1 MALREL
7 LSSSQ
12 REAIEAI
19 PVDRAGLIEHYVLN
33 EADLN
38 LIRRRRGNR
47 NRLGFAVQLALLRFP
62 GRVLKLD
69 ETPPPEF
76 LNFIARQL
84 GLSSSVWANYAER
97 DETRREHLAEL
108 QAHCGL
114 RPFGFGQYRSLA
126 AWLMPTALQTSRGIV
141 LVRAAIDE
149 IRRRSLI
156 VPRLAVIERLCAE
169 VIVRSERQ
177 LFRILTADLTDTH
190 RLQLDAL
197 LELRESTKISNF
209 AWLRLPPGAAHT

>member
-12 REAIEAI
+12 REAIDAI
-19 PVDRAGLIEHYVLN
+19 PVDRAGLIKHYVLN

-62 GRVLKLD
+62 GRVLKPD

-97 DETRREHLAEL
+97 DETRRE
-108 QAHCGL
+108 
-114 RPFGFGQYRSLA
+114 
-126 AWLMPTALQTSRGIV
+126 TSG
-141 LVRAAIDE
+141 
-149 IRRRSLI
+149 
-156 VPRLAVIERLCAE
+156 
-169 VIVRSERQ
+169 
-177 LFRILTADLTDTH
+177 
-190 RLQLDAL
+190 
-197 LELRESTKISNF
+197 
-209 AWLRLPPGAAHT
+209 

>member
-19 PVDRAGLIEHYVLN
+19 PVDRASLIEHYVLN

-62 GRVLKLD
+62 GRVLKPD

-84 GLSSSVWANYAER
+84 GVLER
-97 DETRREHLAEL
+97 
-108 QAHCGL
+108 
-114 RPFGFGQYRSLA
+114 F
-126 AWLMPTALQTSRGIV
+126 V
-141 LVRAAIDE
+141 
-149 IRRRSLI
+149 
-156 VPRLAVIERLCAE
+156 
-169 VIVRSERQ
+169 
-177 LFRILTADLTDTH
+177 
-190 RLQLDAL
+190 
-197 LELRESTKISNF
+197 
-209 AWLRLPPGAAHT
+209 